1 MEAALLH
8 RYALAAELCAGL
20 RVLDAGGSPEGAAM
34 VAEAG
39 ATVRLAL
46 ADEAVLDEAER
57 RADAGVLP
65 ELLDPA
71 DALRRADR
79 ADADAVLLLRGTGTP
94 ADARELARLAAAGV
108 KLVICAGDR
117 RELDG
122 VPGLRWLHQH
132 LAEGSVLAPSDADEP
147 LGGHV
152 ELWGERDPDGAAAH
166 VACAGFDATVLD
178 RATARLEVVATP
190 VSAARLRELERSNA
204 ELARAN
210 RELAQGIYGKH
221 DAAAAAASAAYDEKV
236 EELETRSWILGEEK
250 RIAEARVAQ
259 LEAWRDAARYRAV
272 DRAVVVV
279 RRTPVVYPALNR
291 AKRAFRRVRP
301 RG

>member
-20 RVLDAGGSPEGAAM
+20 RVLDAGGSPEGAAL

-46 ADEAVLDEAER
+46 DDQAGLDEAER

-65 ELLDPA
+65 ELLAPA
-71 DALRRADR
+71 DAVRRADR
-79 ADADAVLLLRGTGTP
+79 ADADAVLVLGDTAIAP
-94 ADARELARLAAAGV
+94 AELERLAQSGV
-108 KLVICAGDR
+108 KLLVCTTDR
-117 RELDG
+117 RSLAGLPG
-122 VPGLRWLHQH
+122 VRWLHQH
-132 LAEGSVLAPSDADEP
+132 VAEGSVLAPAEGDEP

-152 ELWGERDPDGAAAH
+152 ELWGERDPDGATAH

-178 RATARLEVVATP
+178 RAAARLEVVAAP
-190 VSAARLRELERSNA
+190 VSAARLRELERANA

-210 RELAQGIYGKH
+210 RELAHGIYGKH
-221 DAAAAAASAAYDEKV
+221 DAAAAAANAAYDEKV
-236 EELETRSWILGEEK
+236 QELETRAWILGEEK
-250 RIAEARVAQ
+250 RMAETRVAQ

-272 DRAVVVV
+272 DRAVVAVK
-279 RRTPVVYPALNR
+279 RRPVVYGVLTR